1 MNEFSVGM
9 ESWRVGVVEWW
20 RGGGVDGW
28 MGGVVEAR
36 LGRLPA
42 TSSIAFDACQNV
54 QFESVLLKRRRV
66 D

>member
-1 MNEFSVGM
+1 M

-20 RGGGVDGW
+20 SGGVVEGW

>member
-9 ESWRVGVVEWW
+9 ESWSGGVVE
-20 RGGGVDGW
+20 GW

>member
-1 MNEFSVGM
+1 M
-9 ESWRVGVVEWW
+9 ESWSGGVVE
-20 RGGGVDGW
+20 GW

-42 TSSIAFDACQNV
+42 TSSIAFDAYQNV